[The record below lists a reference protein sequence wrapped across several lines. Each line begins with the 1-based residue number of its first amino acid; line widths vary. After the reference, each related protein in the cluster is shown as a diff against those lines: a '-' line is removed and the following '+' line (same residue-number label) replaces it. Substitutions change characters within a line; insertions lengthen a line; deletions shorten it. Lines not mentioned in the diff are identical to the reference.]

1 MDRTILKQLYEKYQ
15 KEIYLY
21 LFSLCKD
28 RQWAEDLLQETFL
41 KAILSLSEQHTNMR
55 AWLYLVARNLYFNDR
70 KKEKRMVS
78 MEDTDSVHGESAKGS
93 AVDIWENTPEKQLI
107 VEEKKQML
115 YRAIASLKG
124 QKKEILLMQYMGG
137 LSQREIAS
145 VLHLTTENVRV
156 LAYRARRELKVYMEE
171 QGYDIS

>member
-41 KAILSLSEQHTNMR
+41 KAILSLSDQHTNMR
-55 AWLYLVARNLYFNDR
+55 AWLYLVARNLYFNSR

-78 MEDTDSVHGESAKGS
+78 MEDTDSVHREGTKGS

-107 VEEKKQML
+107 AEEKKQML

-171 QGYDIS
+171 HGYDIS